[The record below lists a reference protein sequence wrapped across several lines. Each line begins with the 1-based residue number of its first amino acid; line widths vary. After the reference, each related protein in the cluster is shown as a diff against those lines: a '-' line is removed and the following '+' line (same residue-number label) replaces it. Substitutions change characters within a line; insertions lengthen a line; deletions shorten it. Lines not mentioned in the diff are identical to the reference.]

1 MLLMLR
7 IGQRVWEYAVVYFRS
22 RNGVRLYLFLL
33 SFVRRLIFSYIW
45 LRRTYFRSEM
55 KRKTSFPFAFCSLIL
70 RPTGAKCGAAIVTVS
85 LGEGRLHLENKR
97 FRVP

>member
-1 MLLMLR
+1 VRKLIKLSEKPNLFGFFR
-7 IGQRVWEYAVVYFRS
+7 DAAIATPHSNHGQRS

-55 KRKTSFPFAFCSLIL
+55 KRKTSFPFAFRSLI
-70 RPTGAKCGAAIVTVS
+70 RNFAGQ
-85 LGEGRLHLENKR
+85 
-97 FRVP
+97 